1 MPVSLIVLSAVVIGS
16 PPARAAPE
24 YDIGVSEQELFE
36 ALDPE
41 FPGLEGV
48 LQAHTA
54 GNLTTAK
61 RRLAAYLRGR
71 TLKTWV
77 FGPHEERTEVPFGD
91 ASLRGVRD
99 MLARR
104 GTFTDEWWLDNGELD
119 WLKDPSHGNVARQYF
134 WEALGRAYWASGRDE
149 AIAKLWVAI
158 LRSWLRQCPKSADNQ
173 AYWNTLVTGIRMRSS
188 WPTAFHHFLLSPS
201 FTDDDIILYL
211 RSTIEQT
218 RHLRSNHRRTGNWL
232 TFSMVG
238 LYTSGVVFPELKEAA
253 DWREYALA
261 TALADLERGYLPDG
275 MGVELSPGYHNLF
288 YNYLRMHDLALA
300 TDRDDDPNV
309 RALAERCERLFEPYV
324 ALCAPDRTLPKYQDG
339 GLVRVPE
346 RLTDAASRYPHREDF
361 GWLATGGEE
370 GQPPAFRSAL
380 LPYAGYFALR
390 SGWEP
395 DANYL
400 GFDAGPIG
408 WKHAHQDKLN
418 LVMWAY
424 GRLLLLDPGRGDYSD
439 TPLSNYAADTFSHST
454 VLVDHRPQRRRW
466 STPDPS
472 QMPYQPVADIR
483 WRTTETADFAYG
495 VYDGAY
501 GMPGPSQAYP
511 YWEGT
516 NFYQDWVE
524 PATHHRRI
532 AFHLPD
538 LFVVADTLAPKDGR
552 PHEYDLRW
560 QLDTTSW
567 RTLDDGLA
575 AITTDER
582 VPNLAV
588 VPLAR
593 DGLAVTGTSG
603 QAEPEMLGW
612 KYYTKPEPATTLQHR
627 KSGAGAVRF
636 VTLLLPLR
644 PDESFAIGEIE
655 APDAETWRVALGD
668 GRTLRV
674 TVPSDPGDDLQ
685 VKVDHE
691 EDR

>member
-1 MPVSLIVLSAVVIGS
+1 MPVSLMVLGVLVAG
-16 PPARAAPE
+16 PAQAQPVRE
-24 YDIGVSEQELFE
+24 FDIGVSEGELFE
-36 ALDPE
+36 ALDPG
-41 FPGLEGV
+41 FPGLEAVFEAYAGGD
-48 LQAHTA
+48 LTA
-54 GNLTTAK
+54 AK
-61 RRLAAYLRGR
+61 HELADYLRGR

-77 FGPHEERTEVPFGD
+77 FSPHEQRTEVPFGE
-91 ASLRGVRD
+91 ASLKGGRD
-99 MLARR
+99 MLAHR
-104 GTFTDEWWLDNGELD
+104 GAFTDEWWLDNGELD
-119 WLKDPSHGNVARQYF
+119 WLKDPSHGNMARQYF

-149 AIAKLWVAI
+149 AIAQLWVGI

-173 AYWNTLVTGIRMRSS
+173 AHWNTLVTGIRMRSS
-188 WPTAFHHFLLSPS
+188 WPTAFHHFLSSPS
-201 FTDDDIILYL
+201 FTDEDIILYL
-211 RSTIEQT
+211 RSTIEQA
-218 RHLRSNHRRTGNWL
+218 RHLRLNHRLTGNWL

-238 LYTSGVVFPELKEAA
+238 LYTAAVVLPELKEAA
-253 DWREYALA
+253 DWRQYALA

-300 TDRDDDPNV
+300 TDRDEDPSV
-309 RALAERCERLFEPYV
+309 QALAERCERLFEPYV
-324 ALCAPDRTLPKYQDG
+324 TLCAPDRTLPKYQDG

-346 RLTDAASRYPHREDF
+346 RLTDAAGRYPHRDDF
-361 GWLATGGEE
+361 RWLATGGEE
-370 GQPPAFRSAL
+370 GKPPACRSAL

-408 WKHAHQDKLN
+408 WKHCHQDKLS

-424 GRLLLLDPGRGDYSD
+424 GRLVLLDPGRGEYDD
-439 TPLSNYAADTFSHST
+439 TPLSNYAADSFSHNT
-454 VLVDHRPQRRRW
+454 VLVDNRPQRRRW

-472 QMPYQPVADIR
+472 QMPYQPVSDLR

-516 NFYQDWVE
+516 NFYEDWAE

-538 LFVVADTLAPKDGR
+538 LFVVADMLVPKDGE

-560 QLDTTSW
+560 QLNTTSW
-567 RTLDDGLA
+567 RLLDDGV
-575 AITTDER
+575 TVVTEDQG

-588 VPLAR
+588 IPLTR
-593 DGLAVTGTSG
+593 DELVVTGTSG
-603 QAEPEMLGW
+603 QAQPEMLGW

-627 KSGAGAVRF
+627 KSGGGAVRF

-644 PDESFAIGEIE
+644 AGQSFAPGTIKTL
-655 APDAETWRVALGD
+655 DAQTSSVTLAD
-668 GRTLRV
+668 GRTVRVSMPADPDIDLRV
-674 TVPSDPGDDLQ
+674 EVGG
-685 VKVDHE
+685 
-691 EDR
+691 